1 MILSTLIEW
10 RWNICRILWRRF
22 TNTANTWLEPCS
34 EHRKKNLHRE
44 QESRI
49 LWLHQNILQE
59 RKWLGGK
66 TWEHYLLTLKQNMV
80 FIFVHILTSWDSEW
94 SRWKW
99 NWATV
104 VFAVQHQ
111 RIRPKQ
117 KGLATTPPHLR
128 TPPPTRPALS
138 TCNTHRGRNK
148 ITLLWS
154 TSSDDVS
161 ALVKR
166 ADVFLAM
173 FSWDT
178 YRMYACVL

>member
-128 TPPPTRPALS
+128 TPPQRAPPSLPA
-138 TCNTHRGRNK
+138 
-148 ITLLWS
+148 TLTEEETKS
-154 TSSDDVS
+154 PFCGPRQV
-161 ALVKR
+161 
-166 ADVFLAM
+166 M
-173 FSWDT
+173 
-178 YRMYACVL
+178 M